1 MNDGSS
7 IASNLAALI
16 PDAMALLNAVIS
28 ILAVALFIGAVL
40 KFVSYGKG
48 RDGTSLATPVM
59 FLASGV
65 MLWNLGMSA
74 NSFLETTFGQGTST
88 STLMTYTAGDS
99 MPAQS
104 AAFLATL
111 IMFIRLY
118 GYYAFAAGWWKV
130 RKISA
135 GTQASDGS
143 LASAAMHIAGGV
155 FAINIVQTVNAITS
169 TFGFGE
175 LL

>member
-16 PDAMALLNAVIS
+16 PDAIALLNAVIS
-28 ILAVALFIGAVL
+28 ILAVGLFISAVL

-48 RDGTSLATPVM
+48 RDGTRLATPVM

-74 NSFLETTFGQGTST
+74 TSLLDTTFGEGTST
-88 STLMTYTAGDS
+88 ATLMTYTAGDS
-99 MPAQS
+99 MPATS

-118 GYYAFAAGWWKV
+118 GYYALAAGWWKV
-130 RKISA
+130 RNISA
-135 GTQASDGS
+135 GTHAGEGAA
-143 LASAAMHIAGGV
+143 ASAALHIAGGV
-155 FAINIVQTVNAITS
+155 FAINIVQTVNAFTQ
-169 TFGFGE
+169 TLGFGAV
-175 LL
+175 L